1 MFDAMVKI
9 GLNPKVLAFCSIL
22 LSKHNVI
29 MSSLPHT
36 HTHTHTQKMGLIMKQ
51 IAICLDKSMKVIQCP
66 SQTMTSSCEQ
76 GSSIYYP
83 TSRYST
89 H

>member
-36 HTHTHTQKMGLIMKQ
+36 HTHTHTENGTNNEADCYL
-51 IAICLDKSMKVIQCP
+51 L
-66 SQTMTSSCEQ
+66 
-76 GSSIYYP
+76 G
-83 TSRYST
+83 
-89 H
+89 